1 MSSDYDMSE
10 GEGSGS
16 DYQYSEDDD
25 VMIDSQADG
34 PEEELSDGDDGG
46 FAMDESVILKGK
58 SKAYEVDHKS
68 LSVEDLEKQMEKDA
82 EQFTSIFDIDLPTAL
97 MILRHMNWNKDKAM
111 EKFVEDQ
118 QLMLRNAGIV
128 PPDESA
134 SKKKPRSKSEPF
146 MCPVCCD
153 DQPERV
159 LSLDCGHE
167 FCSECWTQY
176 LEGKIRGE
184 GEVQLA
190 CMAEKCKVLVPDT
203 FVFER
208 VDEVTKERFREGLVR
223 QYVASIPKLRFCPH
237 PSCVYTVQCSA
248 AASRAALDTI
258 VPTVKC
264 EAEHS
269 FCFGCEREGDHRPLI
284 CKISKLWLKKCQDD
298 SETANWIKSNTK
310 ECTKCQSTI
319 EKNGGCNHMT
329 CKKCKAEFCWV
340 CMGPWSEHGNAWYTC
355 NRYDEKESVEARDS
369 QSKSRASL
377 ERYLFYYNRYANHEQ
392 SARLSLDLYAKT
404 ERKMEE
410 MQVTS
415 ELTWIEVQF
424 AKKAVDEVV
433 KCRNTLQWT
442 YAMAYYLEKGNQ
454 KELFEDN
461 QRDLEKAVEELS
473 ELLEQPIEPKDIAS
487 LRQKITDK
495 TVYVLKRNDIVLED
509 TAKGF
514 QEERWTWNITL

>member
-16 DYQYSEDDD
+16 DFEYSDDE
-25 VMIDSQADG
+25 MLDSQADA
-34 PEEELSDGDDGG
+34 PEDDLSDGDDGA
-46 FAMDESVILKGK
+46 FAMDESMILKGK
-58 SKAYEVDHKS
+58 AKTYEVDHKS
-68 LSVEDLEKQMEKDA
+68 LSVEELEKHMQKDA
-82 EQFTSIFDIDLPTAL
+82 DQFAGIFGLDLPTA
-97 MILRHMNWNKDKAM
+97 MMFLRYMNWNKEQAI

-118 QLMLRNAGIV
+118 QGMLRKAGIV
-128 PPDESA
+128 PSPDSA
-134 SKKKPRSKSEPF
+134 SSSKPKSSKSEPF

-153 DQPERV
+153 EQPEKV
-159 LSLDCGHE
+159 LSLACGHQ

-190 CMAEKCKVLVPDT
+190 CMAEKCKVLVPDA
-203 FVFER
+203 FVFEQIGP
-208 VDEVTKERFREGLVR
+208 VAKERFREGLVR
-223 QYVASIPKLRFCPH
+223 QFVASIPKLRFCPH
-237 PSCVYTVQCSA
+237 PSCVYTVQCSSA
-248 AASRAALDTI
+248 AGRRSLDTI

-264 EAEHS
+264 AEEHS

-329 CKKCKAEFCWV
+329 CKKCKMEFCWV

-355 NRYDEKESVEARDS
+355 NRFDEKDSVDARDS

-392 SARLSLDLYAKT
+392 SAKLSLDLYAKT

-415 ELTWIEVQF
+415 DLTWIEVQF
-424 AKKAVDEVV
+424 AKKAVDEVI

-442 YAMAYYLEKGNQ
+442 YAMAYYLEKGNE

-461 QRDLEKAVEELS
+461 QRDLEKAVEDLS
-473 ELLEQPIEPKDIAS
+473 ELLELPLESQDIPT

-514 QEERWTWNITL
+514 QEDRWTWNIPV